1 MNAAGAG
8 ERRAARLRDRL
19 AEAQL
24 DALLVTTLVDA
35 RYLTGFTGSSAVVI
49 ARPDGG
55 VLLTDFRYREQSAAQ
70 VQAPYEPRIVS
81 GEPIEKLG
89 EVLSGSGRLGF
100 DERAVTVSEHRKL
113 GGVVGPD
120 WELVAVD
127 NPVAKLREIKEA
139 DEIDALRTAS
149 QIADAALSEI
159 LEAGLVGRTER
170 EIATA
175 LEFAMRRHGASAAA
189 FSSIVA
195 SGEHGSRPHAEVT
208 DDPVAADVLVTFDW
222 GALSDG
228 YCSDCTR
235 TVATGEGIGAVEREI
250 YELTLRAQLAGLDFL
265 APGRSGREVDA
276 AARAVIDA
284 GGYGENF
291 GHGLGHGVGLE
302 IHEPPRLAKL
312 GGDAPLVAGNVVTVE
327 PGIYIPG
334 TGGVRIEDLVVVGGE
349 GNEILTALPKE
360 LTFVD

>member
-8 ERRAARLRDRL
+8 ERRATRLRERL

-35 RYLTGFTGSSAVVI
+35 RYLTGFTGSSAVVV
-49 ARPDGG
+49 AREDGG
-55 VLLTDFRYREQSAAQ
+55 VLLTDFRYTEQSAAQ
-70 VQAPYEPRIVS
+70 VQPPYEPRIVT
-81 GEPIEKLG
+81 GEPIEKLS
-89 EVLSGSGRLGF
+89 EVLSSGGRLGF

-113 GGVVGPD
+113 GEVVGPD
-120 WELVAVD
+120 WELVPVG

-139 DEIDALRTAS
+139 DEIDALRTAA
-149 QIADAALSEI
+149 QIADAALSEV
-159 LEAGLVGRTER
+159 LEAGLVGRSER

-175 LEFAMRRHGASAAA
+175 LEFAMRRRGAIAGSFPA
-189 FSSIVA
+189 IVA
-195 SGEHGSRPHAEVT
+195 SGERGSRPHAEVT
-208 DDPVAADVLVTFDW
+208 DEPIAADVFVTFDW

-235 TVATGEGIGAVEREI
+235 TVATGEGVGAVEREI
-250 YELTLRAQLAGLDFL
+250 YELTLRGQLAGLDFL

-312 GGDAPLVAGNVVTVE
+312 GGDVPLVAGNVVTVE

-334 TGGVRIEDLVVVGGE
+334 VGGVRIEDLVVIGE
-349 GNEILTALPKE
+349 SANEVLTSLPKE
-360 LTFVD
+360 LIFVA